1 MCFGINPVSVG
12 AICCQ
17 GFCAAGSASKR
28 LMKKDVKV
36 GYGILAVFFCLALA
50 LVMFVLSDWFSF
62 LASWV
67 GCGEL
72 KGNDQVTCIATY
84 SAFR

>member
-1 MCFGINPVSVG
+1 MCFGINAVSV
-12 AICCQ
+12 ASICCQ

-36 GYGILAVFFCLALA
+36 GYGILLVFFS
-50 LVMFVLSDWFSF
+50 LVLSLIMFVVSDWFSF

-67 GCGEL
+67 GCGDF
-72 KGNDQVTCIATY
+72 KGNAQVTCIATY